1 MPCAAGELCNLAD
14 VELIAPNG
22 RECGHE
28 CRGGCGGRLHGICG
42 EVEDTDSDNPNNR
55 ICNTCTSK
63 RSLSD
68 PAKRK
73 QRQDVLQPGTSKK
86 HKPGASG
93 AKKPRK
99 RLDLGEKLQ
108 IAELLEQKV
117 PYTEIV
123 RRFGCGTT
131 AVGSVKQQR
140 ETLKAAAATQ
150 SRSSSSKSA
159 PGGDDMLTKEEMN
172 DMLTKDSD
180 HSDNEGKGLNEAGEV
195 DSDGGESVTAPPP
208 YSDLSEFF
216 VPLEDVAQSAG
227 NSEAGFYL
235 RKARCRSSQPTQ
247 PNQRGRQTS
256 GRLLNHKCFSK
267 AQQQ

>member
-1 MPCAAGELCNLAD
+1 MPCAARELCNLAD

-28 CRGGCGGRLHGICG
+28 CHGGCGGRLHGMCG

-55 ICNTCTSK
+55 ICHTCISK
-63 RSLSD
+63 RSL
-68 PAKRK
+68 PNPPKRK
-73 QRQDVLQPGTSKK
+73 QGQDFLQPGTSKK

-117 PYTEIV
+117 PYTEIA

-150 SRSSSSKSA
+150 SLSSHPRA
-159 PGGDDMLTKEEMN
+159 RG
-172 DMLTKDSD
+172 
-180 HSDNEGKGLNEAGEV
+180 EG
-195 DSDGGESVTAPPP
+195 TT
-208 YSDLSEFF
+208 
-216 VPLEDVAQSAG
+216 
-227 NSEAGFYL
+227 
-235 RKARCRSSQPTQ
+235 CSQ
-247 PNQRGRQTS
+247 RR
-256 GRLLNHKCFSK
+256 R
-267 AQQQ
+267 